1 MKISRVYTQVTGCR
15 VAYMEI
21 RRKGSRTDSGKGSV
35 IIRDGWHWLRGSIYF
50 KQCIVGMCLEVGDDA
65 YVAK

>member
-1 MKISRVYTQVTGCR
+1 MKTSSVYTRVIGCK

-21 RRKGSRTDSGKGSV
+21 RRKGSRTDLRKGSV
-35 IIRDGWHWLRGSIYF
+35 MIRDGWHWLRGCIYF